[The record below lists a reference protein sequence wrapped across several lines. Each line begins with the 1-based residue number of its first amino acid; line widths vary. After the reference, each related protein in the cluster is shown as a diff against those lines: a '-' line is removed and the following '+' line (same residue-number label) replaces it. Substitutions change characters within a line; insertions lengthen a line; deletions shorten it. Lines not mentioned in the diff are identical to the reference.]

1 MSVLDG
7 RLTALRGQARE
18 WAADFRA
25 GALELDRDP
34 ELIKDCLD
42 LPGVRCLSTFGVP
55 PAFAAEAPTVG
66 PYRFDG
72 TNGLERA
79 VVLEEFAAGDIGMT
93 LAAPGPSMS
102 GVLVAKLGDQEQQ
115 EWFFGRMNAAPTWTC
130 FALTEPERGSDASA
144 LGTALR
150 EEAGELRLTGAK
162 RYVGNAARARYAAVF
177 ARTRPGPLGV
187 TAVLVDTES
196 EGYHA
201 EPLDSLGI
209 RGAQIGAVSLNGVR
223 VARDRVLGR
232 HLSPARRGIW
242 ASLQVFNEL
251 RPSVAALALGIA
263 GAAHAYVREHYA
275 WALGEDR
282 DRIEVLGRRIDATRA
297 LVHRAAAAVD
307 ATGDGYL
314 ASAAKAR
321 ACALAE
327 ETTLAACDLLGPAA
341 RPSHPLLDKLV
352 RDARGVEFMEGTR
365 NIQHL
370 NLFQGLRSGR
380 VGG

>member
-1 MSVLDG
+1 MSELDG

-25 GALELDRDP
+25 AALDLDRDP
-34 ELIKDCLD
+34 ELIKDHLD
-42 LPGVRCLSTFGVP
+42 LPGVRCLSTLGVP
-55 PAFAAEAPTVG
+55 AAFAAEPLTAG

-72 TNGLERA
+72 TNGLERT
-79 VVLEEFAAGDIGMT
+79 VILEEFAAGDIGMT

-102 GVLVAKLGDQEQQ
+102 GVLVAKLGDEEQQ
-115 EWFFGRMNAAPTWTC
+115 EWFFGRMVAAPTWTC

-144 LGTALR
+144 LAAALR
-150 EEAGELRLTGAK
+150 EEDGELRLTGAK
-162 RYVGNAARARYAAVF
+162 RYVGNAVRARYAAVF

-187 TAVLVDTES
+187 TAVLLDTDS
-196 EGYHA
+196 EGYRA

-209 RGAQIGAVSLNGVR
+209 RGAQIGAITLDGAV

-263 GAAHAYVREHYA
+263 VAAHAYVREHYA
-275 WALGEDR
+275 GARGEDR
-282 DRIEVLGRRIDATRA
+282 DRIEVLGRRIAATRA
-297 LVHRAAAAVD
+297 LVHRAATAVD

-327 ETTLAACDLLGPAA
+327 EATLAACELLAPAA
-341 RPSHPLLDKLV
+341 RLAHPLLDKLV

>member
-1 MSVLDG
+1 MSEPDG

-25 GALELDRDP
+25 AALELDRDP

-42 LPGVRCLSTFGVP
+42 LPGVRFLSTFGVP
-55 PAFAAEAPTVG
+55 AAFATEPPAVG

-79 VVLEEFAAGDIGMT
+79 VVLEEFAAGDLGMT

-102 GVLVAKLGDQEQQ
+102 GVLVAKLGDEEQQ
-115 EWFFGRMNAAPTWTC
+115 EWFFGRMTAAPTWTC
-130 FALTEPERGSDASA
+130 FALTEPDRGSDASA
-144 LGTALR
+144 LGTSLR
-150 EEAGELRLTGAK
+150 EEDGELRLTGAK
-162 RYVGNAARARYAAVF
+162 RYVGNAARARYATVF

-187 TAVLVDTES
+187 TAVLLDTES

-209 RGAQIGAVSLNGVR
+209 RGARIGQITLDGVV

-242 ASLQVFNEL
+242 ASVQVFNEL
-251 RPSVAALALGIA
+251 RPTVAALALGVA

-275 WALGEDR
+275 GARGEDR

-297 LVHRAAAAVD
+297 LVHRAASAVD

-327 ETTLAACDLLGPAA
+327 ETTLAACELLAPAA

-370 NLFQGLRSGR
+370 NLFQGLRSGK
-380 VGG
+380 VGA

>member
-1 MSVLDG
+1 MSELDG

-25 GALELDRDP
+25 AALELDRDP
-34 ELIKDCLD
+34 ELIKDYLD
-42 LPGVRCLSTFGVP
+42 LPGVRFLSTFGVP
-55 PAFAAEAPTVG
+55 AAFATEPPAVG

-72 TNGLERA
+72 TNGQERA
-79 VVLEEFAAGDIGMT
+79 VILEELAAGDLGMT

-102 GVLVAKLGDQEQQ
+102 GVLVAKLGDEEQR
-115 EWFFGRMNAAPTWTC
+115 EWFFGRMTAAPTWTC
-130 FALTEPERGSDASA
+130 FALTEPDRGSDASA
-144 LGTALR
+144 LGTSLR
-150 EEAGELRLTGAK
+150 EEDGELRLTGAK
-162 RYVGNAARARYAAVF
+162 RYVGNATRARYATVF

-187 TAVLVDTES
+187 TAVLLDTES

-209 RGAQIGAVSLNGVR
+209 RGARIGQITLDGAV

-232 HLSPARRGIW
+232 HRSPARRGIW
-242 ASLQVFNEL
+242 ASVQVFNEL
-251 RPSVAALALGIA
+251 RPTVAALALGVA
-263 GAAHAYVREHYA
+263 GAAHAYVREHRA
-275 WALGEDR
+275 GARGGDR

-297 LVHRAAAAVD
+297 LVRRAASAVD

-327 ETTLAACDLLGPAA
+327 ETTLAACELLAPAA
-341 RPSHPLLDKLV
+341 RLSHPLLDKLV

-370 NLFQGLRSGR
+370 NLFQGLRSGK
-380 VGG
+380 VGA